1 MFTIDDLTSKL
12 NELDL
17 AHECLDDSPYVVVY
31 DDRYST
37 IDGLLADK
45 RIKELQSFLDSNG
58 IDYTWDADEDNVAI
72 FIELPIVEEQVEE
85 AYVED
90 EPGKY
95 TVWSASDLV
104 ESKDQIPLVKIE
116 TTDEG
121 KLQAV
126 AVGDDE
132 FDKESHKIAQNVI
145 NYAYNH
151 GKTNPK
157 DILVRIDKTLNH
169 ADPFFSVEID
179 RSVANSGYELLAA
192 QTLRTLRDDLKAV
205 VNTKGASEQ
214 AIVDK
219 YAELTG
225 VNYYTDKVIDKDQY
239 ETLNHAD
246 PFFSVEIDRSVANSG
261 YELLAAQTL
270 RTLRDDLKA
279 VVNTK
284 GASEQAIVD
293 KYAELTG
300 VNYYTDKVI
309 DKDQYETIL
318 KLQNKSTN
326 IYEYEKPDEN
336 EYMKR
341 LKDLAE
347 NLIEKVLLKED
358 PDFYKR

>member
-1 MFTIDDLTSKL
+1 MFTLNDLINKL
-12 NELDL
+12 NELNL
-17 AHECLDDSPYVVVY
+17 AYEVSDDSPYIIVY
-31 DDRYST
+31 DNSYNT
-37 IDGLLADK
+37 MNELLEDE
-45 RIKELQSFLDSNG
+45 RIKKLQKFLDDTN
-58 IDYTWDADEDNVAI
+58 IDYTWDADENNVAI
-72 FIELPIVEEQVEE
+72 FIELPMEDEYDVAES
-85 AYVED
+85 YVED

-121 KLQAV
+121 KLQAI
-126 AVGDDE
+126 AIGDDE

-145 NYAYNH
+145 DYAYNH

-169 ADPFFSVEID
+169 ADPFFSVEFD
-179 RSVANSGYELLAA
+179 RKVTNTGYELLAA

-225 VNYYTDKVIDKDQY
+225 VDYYTDKVIDREQY
-239 ETLNHAD
+239 
-246 PFFSVEIDRSVANSG
+246 
-261 YELLAAQTL
+261 
-270 RTLRDDLKA
+270 K
-279 VVNTK
+279 
-284 GASEQAIVD
+284 
-293 KYAELTG
+293 
-300 VNYYTDKVI
+300 
-309 DKDQYETIL
+309 TIL
-318 KLQNKSTN
+318 GLQGKKDDRFS
-326 IYEYEKPDEN
+326 YEKPDEN
-336 EYMKR
+336 AYMIR

>member
-1 MFTIDDLTSKL
+1 MFTIDDLTIKL

-17 AHECLDDSPYVVVY
+17 AHECLDDSPYIVVY

-72 FIELPIVEEQVEE
+72 FIELPVIEEQVEE

-205 VNTKGASEQ
+205 INTKGASEQ

-225 VNYYTDKVIDKDQY
+225 VD
-239 ETLNHAD
+239 
-246 PFFSVEIDRSVANSG
+246 
-261 YELLAAQTL
+261 
-270 RTLRDDLKA
+270 
-279 VVNTK
+279 
-284 GASEQAIVD
+284 
-293 KYAELTG
+293 
-300 VNYYTDKVI
+300 YYTDKVI